1 MTINFLYR
9 STKENEPL
17 NIRLLFR
24 HENKD
29 FTIGGKTELRIYS
42 LNELQ
47 ENNKLSAKYYWHKQH
62 KLKKAK
68 DIEISNKQVEV
79 NTEINKIK
87 NHILK
92 AISNTNI
99 SQIDKYWL
107 KIQIDKYYN
116 PINENNSI
124 VSNEL
129 LKNIDF
135 YISTNKQLSNGTIK
149 QYNTL
154 KRKLEKYE
162 LSKATK
168 LYVKDINELFKNN
181 FENYCIEN
189 NYSRNTVS
197 RNLKA
202 IKTICN
208 YAKRNGVE
216 TSLQLDS
223 LKITPERVENIYL
236 TFEDLNKIENI
247 EPHKLTESL
256 NNAKEWLII
265 SCYVGQRVSDFMR
278 FTKDMIRVE
287 NGKSLIEFTQK
298 KTNKIMT
305 IPLFPKV
312 IEILERNNGKFPRAI
327 SDQKYNDYI
336 KEVCRL
342 AELNEDIISSKKNK
356 LENKQYRNVT
366 KSYKKWEL
374 VSSHIGRRSLAT
386 NYYGTIPTTYL
397 MAVTGHKTET
407 TFLAYIGKSKKDLAM
422 EIANY
427 F

>member
-9 STKENEPL
+9 STKENAPL

-24 HENKD
+24 HND
-29 FTIGGKTELRIYS
+29 NDYTIGAKTQLSIYS
-42 LNELQ
+42 LDELK
-47 ENNKLSAKYYWHKQH
+47 ENNKLSAKYYWSKQH
-62 KLKKAK
+62 KLTRVK
-68 DIEISNKQVEV
+68 DIAISNKQAEV
-79 NTEINKIK
+79 NTELNKIE
-87 NHILK
+87 NHVLK
-92 AISNTNI
+92 AVNDTNI

-107 KIQIDKYYN
+107 KTQIDKYYN
-116 PINENNSI
+116 PISENNTI

-129 LKNIDF
+129 IKNIDF
-135 YISTNKQLSNGTIK
+135 YKNSNKQLSTGTKK
-149 QYNTL
+149 QYTTL
-154 KRKLEKYE
+154 KNKLIKYE
-162 LSKATK
+162 NTKAIK

-181 FENYCIEN
+181 FENYCIEQ
-189 NYSRNTVS
+189 NYSTNTIA

-223 LKITPERVENIYL
+223 LKIASERVNSIYL
-236 TFEDLNKIENI
+236 TFDDLNKIENI

-265 SCYVGQRVSDFMR
+265 SCYVGQRVSDFMP
-278 FTKDMIRVE
+278 FTDKMIRIE
-287 NGKSLIEFTQK
+287 DGKSLIEFTQK

-305 IPLFPKV
+305 VPLHKKV
-312 IEILERNNGKFPRAI
+312 FEILEKNKGKFPRAI

-342 AELNEDIISSKKNK
+342 AELNEDIISSKKIK
-356 LENKQYRNVT
+356 LENKQYRNKT
-366 KSYKKWEL
+366 KNYKKWEL
-374 VSSHIGRRSLAT
+374 VSSHIGRRSFAT
-386 NYYGTIPTTYL
+386 NFYGTIPTTFL
-397 MAVTGHKTET
+397 MAVTGHKTEAS
-407 TFLAYIGKSKKDLAM
+407 FLTYIGKSNKDLAM
-422 EIANY
+422 EISKY